1 MVYGQRLY
9 PPARPLPPPPQ
20 VWIGGPPGY
29 PGARPE
35 QQYPGPVVP
44 GATPTGTLFPPYM
57 VNSSWGGNPPSTQPQ
72 PLTPTFTFQQP
83 QQPLPVQT
91 TVNWSSGSSSVGVPG
106 VVVQQQYP
114 VTQVVSGRS
123 NGSTSLNTGPV
134 YLASYCDVFLGEL
147 SGELRSPGYPFGYPT
162 NHSCIYTIRK

>member
-9 PPARPLPPPPQ
+9 PPARPLPPPPPPPQ

-35 QQYPGPVVP
+35 QQYPGGPVVVP

-57 VNSSWGGNPPSTQPQ
+57 VNSSWGGNPSTQ

-91 TVNWSSGSSSVGVPG
+91 TVNWNSGSGVPG
-106 VVVQQQYP
+106 VVQQQYP
-114 VTQVVSGRS
+114 VTQIVSGRS
-123 NGSTSLNTGPV
+123 NGSSLNTGPV